1 MTISTRELK
10 TWYRVKTWSMW
21 IQERLEEEKIEKV
34 GIGRLL
40 FQTLLLKGEGRKWRS
55 NWMDKWGQ

>member
-1 MTISTRELK
+1 MGLAMEKSLTISTRELK

-34 GIGRLL
+34 GIGKLH
-40 FQTLLLKGEGRKWRS
+40 KGTITITR
-55 NWMDKWGQ
+55 